1 MSESQLTGDWTATKK
16 PGHCSSGSW
25 PGGALPRPPCSPVA
39 PGWGGL
45 PWPAPEPGCR
55 GSGASECI
63 PGALMCPR
71 VFVLTQEPACR
82 PAGQTWSWRTW
93 PLGPGP
99 DSTVPCLPVARPAA
113 PPPPAEVLRCRAWR
127 LGSRAAKGM
136 GPGLGAGGAPFTA
149 SRMFL
154 AHRPPLPLQWVP
166 LMAVHLPRSRPL
178 IRLVKLN
185 PAK

>member
-1 MSESQLTGDWTATKK
+1 MSESRLTGDWAATGK
-16 PGHCSSGSW
+16 PGRCSNGSW
-25 PGGALPRPPCSPVA
+25 PGGALPCPPRSPVA
-39 PGWGGL
+39 SGWR
-45 PWPAPEPGCR
+45 P
-55 GSGASECI
+55 ECI

-154 AHRPPLPLQWVP
+154 AHLPPPPLQWVP